1 MNIPL
6 IINFGISTGA
16 FIMTN
21 RIIPRLK
28 DKFLLANL
36 NGIDVN
42 KKDRPK
48 M

>member
-6 IINFGISTGA
+6 LINVGISAGA
-16 FIMTN
+16 FMITN
-21 RIIPRLK
+21 RVIPRIK